1 MTAALLLRSAKP
13 LALVCLPPLGNVS
26 HVVRERPESPAHGFR
41 DGRTW
46 CGRMVYPRARI
57 DEWES
62 GPDLDAHLRRRP
74 LCRGCAAALREAN
87 RPPPP
92 PVARIAVAA
101 VAIRCPHCF
110 APQYRSA
117 RARDEGDDTW
127 PLDYFSTVRWRV
139 CPECKAAMLLPG
151 DAVAEATKQAGEG

>member
-1 MTAALLLRSAKP
+1 MTAARLLAGFALP
-13 LALVCLPPLGNVS
+13 VALVCLPPHGNVS
-26 HVVRERPESPAHGFR
+26 HVVRARPAPASN
-41 DGRTW
+41 GRTW
-46 CGRMVYPRARI
+46 CGRSLWATPKLWIA
-57 DEWES
+57 EWEP
-62 GPDLDAHLRRRP
+62 GPDLDAHLARRRP
-74 LCRGCAAALREAN
+74 CRCCVTALREAN

-117 RARDEGDDTW
+117 RARAEGDDTW

-151 DAVAEATKQAGEG
+151 DAVAEATKQAGEGQ